1 MDLSLF
7 DKLDGVGGTC
17 ELNLQ
22 YRMNRQIMALS
33 NVLVY
38 DGLLQCGC
46 DAVASG
52 QLQMDTDHISEIWL
66 NQVFKDTPYKAT
78 IFIDTS
84 GVQAGE
90 SKDNSGMV
98 VNFGESKIVQKLVST
113 CLKVWLEHQKQRAET
128 QGQTVRQMLNKTK
141 RLESTCPLDDQTSTD
156 LMTIDHDR
164 EPEFNQQ
171 DDSDTNN
178 TDLEANT
185 PVEANK
191 TAGAN
196 ITIRAEI
203 HHKSNDTDHHD
214 HIIYEAT
221 PIQDL
226 DAAKPTDEIST
237 VPTDR
242 NINCSN

>member
-1 MDLSLF
+1 MSHAA
-7 DKLDGVGGTC
+7 VG
-17 ELNLQ
+17 NQ
-22 YRMNRQIMALS
+22 SPQQQSQHKQIQAL
-33 NVLVY
+33 
-38 DGLLQCGC
+38 
-46 DAVASG
+46 AT
-52 QLQMDTDHISEIWL
+52 DTVPTVTSPGAMLPIHC
-66 NQVFKDTPYKAT
+66 
-78 IFIDTS
+78 FI
-84 GVQAGE
+84 
-90 SKDNSGMV
+90 
-98 VNFGESKIVQKLVST
+98 
-113 CLKVWLEHQKQRAET
+113 
-128 QGQTVRQMLNKTK
+128 
-141 RLESTCPLDDQTSTD
+141 LESTCPLDDQTSTD
-156 LMTIDHDR
+156 LMTIDPDR

-237 VPTDR
+237 VPTEEKSTVPTDE
-242 NINCSN
+242 ISTVPTDEISTVPTDEISTVPTEEKSTFPTDEIPADEAWEKKLIHYCQHF

>member
-1 MDLSLF
+1 MSHAA
-7 DKLDGVGGTC
+7 VG
-17 ELNLQ
+17 NQ
-22 YRMNRQIMALS
+22 SPQQQSQHKQIQAL
-33 NVLVY
+33 
-38 DGLLQCGC
+38 
-46 DAVASG
+46 AT
-52 QLQMDTDHISEIWL
+52 DT
-66 NQVFKDTPYKAT
+66 VPTV
-78 IFIDTS
+78 TS
-84 GVQAGE
+84 PGA
-90 SKDNSGMV
+90 MLPIHC
-98 VNFGESKIVQKLVST
+98 FM
-113 CLKVWLEHQKQRAET
+113 QRAET

-156 LMTIDHDR
+156 LMTIDPDR

-237 VPTDR
+237 VPTEEKSTVPTDE
-242 NINCSN
+242 ISTVPTDEISTVPTDEISTVPTEEKSTFPTDEIPADEAWEKKLIHYCQHF